1 MTLASALLARAR
13 GGHIVFPE
21 GDDARVQAAAA
32 RLRDEVGC
40 QCTLLCGDEHEVPD
54 TFVEAYLANRP
65 GGKPEMVRRRL
76 KRPVYN
82 AAAMVA
88 AGAAD
93 AMVAGAVL
101 PTRQVLEAARLCI
114 GLADGVGNP
123 SSCFLMHA
131 PAWQQPL
138 VFADCAVNVSPD
150 ASTLADIAIASAQS
164 ARRLLAVE
172 PLVALLS
179 FSTHGSGQHE
189 SVDTVREA
197 VALVR
202 ERAPELLVD
211 GELQADA
218 ALSAA
223 VAARKVSNVSGVAGA
238 ANVLVF
244 PDLNSGNIA
253 YKLVQQLAGA
263 EAVGPLLQG
272 FARPVADLSRGAGVE
287 EIVLTAAASLC

>member
-1 MTLASALLARAR
+1 MTLANALLARAR
-13 GGHIVFPE
+13 RGHIVFPE

-40 QCTLLCGDEHEVPD
+40 ECTLLGGEDLQVPD
-54 TFVEAYLANRP
+54 AFVEAYLANRP
-65 GGKPEMVRRRL
+65 GGKPEVIRRRL
-76 KRPVYN
+76 GRPVYN

-88 AGAAD
+88 AGAAE

-114 GLADGVGNP
+114 GLAEGVGNP

-131 PAWQQPL
+131 SAWPQPL
-138 VFADCAVNVSPD
+138 VFADCAVNVAPD
-150 ASTLADIAIASAQS
+150 AQVLADIAIASAHS
-164 ARRLLAVE
+164 AQRLLAVE
-172 PLVALLS
+172 PRVALLS
-179 FSTHGSGQHE
+179 FSTHGSGQHG
-189 SVDTVREA
+189 SVDVVREA

-202 ERAPELLVD
+202 ERAPGLLVD

-218 ALSAA
+218 ALNAA
-223 VAARKVSNVSGVAGA
+223 VAARKVAAGNGVAGA